1 MVLAS
6 NNFDIHDMGV
16 MVPTEDILATA
27 REVKADIIGLS
38 GLITPSLDEMVGV
51 ATEMERRGMDL
62 PLLIG
67 GATTSK
73 IHTAVKIA
81 PAYHAPVVHVKDASL
96 AVGVVNR
103 LLNPENRRT
112 FEVELEAEHE
122 KTRAKRMKELED
134 REYLSIADARNKR
147 FRPDFSTPPPVPK
160 VLGVKHFT
168 NYPLE
173 TLAQYIDWT
182 FFFIAWQMHGKYP
195 AIFDD
200 PEVGEEARKLYDDA
214 QEMLREII
222 DTGALEARAA
232 IFLYPAARTADDSI
246 EIYTDEGREELVG
259 VWPTLRQ
266 QKKKQKV
273 DYYLSLSDFV
283 AEKDS
288 GINDY
293 LGGFCTNA
301 GFGLEDYIQ
310 KFRDAGDDYKEIL
323 AKILADRLAEA
334 FAERLHEEVRTT
346 WWGYAPQE
354 GMDKDD
360 LFAVRYDGIRP
371 APGYPPCP
379 DHHDKQ
385 ALFQWLEADKLG
397 MGLTESFMMLP
408 AAATSGFY
416 FSHPQSQ
423 YFGVGKLQRDQVT
436 DWATR
441 KGVSVEQAEK
451 WLQPV
456 LAYEPAAT

>member
-1 MVLAS
+1 
-6 NNFDIHDMGV
+6 
-16 MVPTEDILATA
+16 
-27 REVKADIIGLS
+27 
-38 GLITPSLDEMVGV
+38 
-51 ATEMERRGMDL
+51 MERQGFDL

-96 AVGVVNR
+96 AVGFVNR
-103 LLNPENRRT
+103 LLNGETRKVLAAELAEDHERT
-112 FEVELEAEHE
+112 RQKRLQEVQ
-122 KTRAKRMKELED
+122 D
-134 REYLSIADARNKR
+134 REYLSIEEARKRR
-147 FRPDFSTPPPVPK
+147 FRPDFSSPPARPQH
-160 VLGVKHFT
+160 LGVKHFT
-168 NYPLE
+168 DYPIE

-214 QEMLREII
+214 REMLRDII

-232 IFLYPAARTADDSI
+232 IFLYPAARTPDDTI
-246 EIYTDEGREELVG
+246 EIFRDESRRERVG
-259 VWPTLRQ
+259 QWHTLRQ
-266 QKKKQKV
+266 QKKKEKV

-288 GINDY
+288 GVQDY
-293 LGGFCTNA
+293 VGGFCTNA
-301 GFGLEDYIQ
+301 GFGLEAYVQQFKDQ
-310 KFRDAGDDYKEIL
+310 GDDYKEIL

-346 WWGYAPQE
+346 WWGYAPDE
-354 GMDKDD
+354 ALSKPD
-360 LFAVRYDGIRP
+360 LFAIRYQGIRP

-379 DHHDKQ
+379 DHHDKV
-385 ALFQWLEADKLG
+385 ALFELLEADKLG
-397 MGLTESFMMLP
+397 MSLTESFMMLP

-423 YFGVGKLQRDQVT
+423 YFGVGKLQQDQIG
-436 DWATR
+436 DWARR
-441 KGVSVEQAEK
+441 KGVSMEQAER

-456 LAYEPAAT
+456 LAYEPSLQAP